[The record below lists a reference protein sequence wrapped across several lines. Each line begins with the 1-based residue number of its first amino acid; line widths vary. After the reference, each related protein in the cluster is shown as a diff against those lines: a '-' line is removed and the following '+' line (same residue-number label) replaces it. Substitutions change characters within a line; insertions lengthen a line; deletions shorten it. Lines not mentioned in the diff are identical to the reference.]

1 MAARKRRRVD
11 DVYVYKRG
19 SVWWTRIPSPSGGRK
34 LRVSTGCT
42 DQKAAVAK
50 ARDLERQAVDPTYR
64 AAHETRLGRV
74 IADFLDD
81 NDNRDISDA
90 TRGFYVEKCSHLAR
104 GFGLL
109 FPGEFNADP
118 RVVLIDSTSTT
129 AYVKLRKAEG
139 ASQHSIHKE
148 LVALRGVLELARHHN
163 LFARVVDDVMPR
175 KFASKYEPRTGY
187 LAEEDAARLLDAL
200 PEDRAAHIAFI
211 LATGARLSEAQRAH
225 REDIDYQRGHVRIRG
240 TKTRLA
246 RRLVPIMTVSAPL
259 LDRAVSGGAKHGPMF
274 KPWDKG
280 AMHRDLKAA
289 CLRTGIAQWIDR
301 EGNQIDV
308 YDPRPGKSGPKRM
321 SAKTIRSRHP
331 GAKIAGSVSANDL
344 RRSLATWLLFRGV
357 DTYLVSKI
365 LGHVDTKMLER
376 VYGQID
382 ASGVGT
388 LIEARLAAPI
398 PVRILCAPA
407 VSNGIQTASVESTT
421 QRKTSEESRILGET
435 R

>member
-1 MAARKRRRVD
+1 MACSEGERRVATRKRRRVD

-19 SVWWTRIPSPSGGRK
+19 TIWWTRIPSPTGGRK

-42 DQKAAVAK
+42 DQKAAIAK

-74 IADFLDD
+74 IVDFIED
-81 NDNRDISDA
+81 NENREIA
-90 TRGFYVEKCSHLAR
+90 EKTREFYVEKCSHLAR

-109 FPGEFNADP
+109 FPTD
-118 RVVLIDSTSTT
+118 IDSKGVANPRLVAIDSSATA

-148 LVALRGVLELARHHN
+148 LIALRQALELARHHG

-175 KFASKYEPRTGY
+175 KFSSKYEPRTGY
-187 LAEEDAARLLDAL
+187 LDEDDAPRLLDVL
-200 PEDRAAHIAFI
+200 PDYRAAHVAFI
-211 LATGARLSEAQRAH
+211 LATGARLSEAQRA
-225 REDIDYQRGHVRIRG
+225 EASDIDTRRGHIRIRG

-246 RRLVPIMTVSAPL
+246 KRLVPIVSLSVPL
-259 LDRAVSGGAKHGPMF
+259 LQRAIDGGNRTGRMF
-274 KPWDKG
+274 RTWDKG

-289 CLRTGIAQWIDR
+289 CLRAGIARWVDKDGVPIPNEID
-301 EGNQIDV
+301 
-308 YDPRPGKSGPKRM
+308 GKKVGPKLRRKM
-321 SAKTIRSRHP
+321 FP
-331 GAKIAGSVSANDL
+331 GSKVVGSVSANDL
-344 RRSLATWLLFRGV
+344 RRSLATWLLLRGV
-357 DTYLVSKI
+357 DTYLISKV

-398 PVRILCAPA
+398 PVRALCAPR
-407 VSNGIQTASVESTT
+407 VPNGSETNSADSTVQHENT
-421 QRKTSEESRILGET
+421 EES
-435 R
+435 